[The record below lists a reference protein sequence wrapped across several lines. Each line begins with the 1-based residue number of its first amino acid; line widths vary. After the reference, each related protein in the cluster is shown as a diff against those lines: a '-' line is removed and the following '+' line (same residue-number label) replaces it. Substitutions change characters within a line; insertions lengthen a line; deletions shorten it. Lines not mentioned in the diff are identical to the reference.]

1 MVNNI
6 FKANWKGFTASLHT
20 QYVGHQYMT
29 TTGLRSYEAFGEDVS
44 LMLDAFCVSN
54 LDFSYKFEKLRFAKE
69 LTLGVSVYNLFG
81 EKYESFGA
89 AYTALKSDGKGGMK
103 GYQDT

>member
-1 MVNNI
+1 
-6 FKANWKGFTASLHT
+6 
-20 QYVGHQYMT
+20 
-29 TTGLRSYEAFGEDVS
+29 
-44 LMLDAFCVSN
+44 MLDAFCVSN

-103 GYQDT
+103 GYQDSWWSSYSVYSAQAPAHFLVHMSISF